1 MDNFKVIY
9 SILKVLD
16 RNKGDEDFD
25 SNLVSADTLR
35 VPYKDW
41 EQIMIELQRNKYIDG
56 VMFNQTFTDKFPHIA
71 EPITPRIT
79 LKGMEYLSENT
90 FMKKAANLVKGIKD
104 TIPGM

>member
-25 SNLVSADTLR
+25 SNLVSADTLK

-41 EQIMIELQRNKYIDG
+41 EQILIELQRNGYIDG
-56 VMFNQTFTDKFPHIA
+56 VMFTQTLTDKFPHIA

-90 FMKKAANLVKGIKD
+90 FMKKTANFMKGFKD
-104 TIPGM
+104 TVSGM